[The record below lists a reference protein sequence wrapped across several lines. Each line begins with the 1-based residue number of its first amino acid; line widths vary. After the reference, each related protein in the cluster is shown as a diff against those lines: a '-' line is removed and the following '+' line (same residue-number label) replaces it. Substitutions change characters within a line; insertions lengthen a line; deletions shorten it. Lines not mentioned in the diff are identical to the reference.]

1 MYSLTPYCFNT
12 FKHHACDISITGY
25 FFAQICAN
33 LPNCTVRRTLLN
45 SAPTNACHQPDSA
58 HKRKIPLAF
67 VLLTQSKFPFALHPE
82 RKIENQAHPA
92 GSISQPT
99 LLEGLCPFPLPQA
112 HAASPIRTTS
122 GNLLSNMYSTPSGN
136 LSFLRSGK

>member
-45 SAPTNACHQPDSA
+45 SAPTNACHQPDST
-58 HKRKIPLAF
+58 HKRKIPFAYVRF
-67 VLLTQSKFPFALHPE
+67 TQIKFPFAQSGKL
-82 RKIENQAHPA
+82 KSKCSVQDLTT
-92 GSISQPT
+92 QPT
-99 LLEGLCPFPLPQA
+99 DYYT
-112 HAASPIRTTS
+112 AA
-122 GNLLSNMYSTPSGN
+122 LSS
-136 LSFLRSGK
+136 